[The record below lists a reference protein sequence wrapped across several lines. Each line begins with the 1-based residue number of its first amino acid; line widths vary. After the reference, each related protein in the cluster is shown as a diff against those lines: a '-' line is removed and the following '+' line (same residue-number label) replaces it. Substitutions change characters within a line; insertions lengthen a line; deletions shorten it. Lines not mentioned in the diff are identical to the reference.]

1 MEDKMR
7 ENLLRWFNH
16 VYRRQRSRSNHIQT
30 TTKREKKK
38 KEKMRPKKPLIDLIR
53 NDLKI

>member
-1 MEDKMR
+1 MYTGDK
-7 ENLLRWFNH
+7 EAE
-16 VYRRQRSRSNHIQT
+16 VTISKQPQ
-30 TTKREKKK
+30 KEKKKK